1 MTRSG
6 FRIAALLLFSVLLAA
21 NIYRAATQSF
31 VHDEALTWQ
40 YYLSGPASDI
50 FHTFT
55 ANNHFLATVLFKIS
69 ITLFGTSEFA
79 IRLPTVLAGAWF
91 YWTVFRLCGMV
102 LGDGWLFLTGC
113 GALTLNP
120 LLLDFFVAARGYGL
134 ATAGLFWALYEM
146 LCWFHDRSNGVAEQ
160 LLRKRLWKAALGCS
174 IAVATNLTFV
184 MPVFILAAAFSVLI
198 VRSGEKPAPAA
209 AKVPPPPSKARKKG
223 KKSRPEAER
232 QTSSPYVPLVHFIVP
247 VILLAVAFLLAAPID
262 LARSGDFYAGLS
274 TAMQSLRDLAD
285 SSFAYGNAGA
295 LQKVERISA
304 NVALIFLPAI
314 APAALIVALLMS
326 KSIANKTRSLAEL
339 ATLLASL
346 AAVGSAVLL
355 IAAHLIA
362 GIPYPEDRTGI
373 YFIPLT
379 TLAALGL
386 ARLLLERP
394 GFPRWIG
401 CTVAIVF
408 ASFAV
413 EFAAQWNVKSFL
425 IWRYDADTK
434 RIFEA
439 LEKAPKP
446 PGQIRLGVSW
456 VLEPS
461 LNYYRDVR
469 HATWLMP
476 VQRDGVGGVRQF
488 YAATVEDQNTALWIS
503 LKQIYKGPISGT
515 ALAVPRPGQTIPQ
528 PWIIQPLL
536 DPIVPLAL
544 ATNC

>member
-91 YWTVFRLCGMV
+91 YWTVFRLCGLV
-102 LGDGWLFLTGC
+102 LGQGWLFLTGC
-113 GALTLNP
+113 AALTLNP

-146 LCWFHDRSNGVAEQ
+146 LCWFDDRSNGVAEQ
-160 LLRKRLWKAALGCS
+160 FLRKRLWKAALGCS
-174 IAVATNLTFV
+174 IAVATNLTFL
-184 MPVFILAAAFSVLI
+184 MPVFILAAAFCVLI
-198 VRSGEKPAPAA
+198 VRSVERPAPAI
-209 AKVPPPPSKARKKG
+209 AKAPLTPSKG
-223 KKSRPEAER
+223 KKKSRKSHPEAAR
-232 QTSSPYVPLVHFIVP
+232 QPSSPYAPLVHFIIP
-247 VILLAVAFLLAAPID
+247 VILLALAFLLAAPID

-274 TAMQSLRDLAD
+274 TAMQSLRDLVD
-285 SSFAYGNAGA
+285 SSFAYGSTGA

-314 APAALIVALLMS
+314 VLAAFIVALLMS
-326 KSIANKTRSLAEL
+326 NSIAKKTRSMVEL
-339 ATLLASL
+339 ATLLASV
-346 AAVGSAVLL
+346 AAVGSAILL
-355 IAAHLIA
+355 IVARLVA

-373 YFIPLT
+373 YFIPLST
-379 TLAALGL
+379 FAALGL
-386 ARLLLERP
+386 ARLLVERP

-401 CTVAIVF
+401 CAVAIVF

-446 PGQIRLGVSW
+446 PGQIRLGISW
-456 VLEPS
+456 VLEPA

-469 HATWLMP
+469 HATWLLP

-488 YAATVEDQNTALWIS
+488 YAATVEDQNTALWTS
-503 LKQIYKGPISGT
+503 LKPIYKGPVSGT
-515 ALAVPRPGQTIPQ
+515 ALAIPN
-528 PWIIQPLL
+528 P
-536 DPIVPLAL
+536 
-544 ATNC
+544 NR

>member
-1 MTRSG
+1 MRRSG
-6 FRIAALLLFSVLLAA
+6 FHIAALILLGVLLAA

-40 YYLSGPASDI
+40 FYLSGPSSAI
-50 FHTFT
+50 FHSFT

-102 LGDGWLFLTGC
+102 LGEGWLFFTGC
-113 GALTLNP
+113 AALTLNP

-146 LCWFHDRSNGVAEQ
+146 LSWFHDRSNGVAEQ

-174 IAVATNLTFV
+174 IAVATNLTFL
-184 MPVFILAAAFSVLI
+184 MPVFILAAAFCVLI
-198 VRSGEKPAPAA
+198 VRSGEKPEPPVTKAPLT
-209 AKVPPPPSKARKKG
+209 PSKG
-223 KKSRPEAER
+223 KKKSRKSQPEAAR
-232 QTSSPYVPLVHFIVP
+232 QPASFYAPLVHFIVP
-247 VILLAVAFLLAAPID
+247 VILLALAFVLAAPID
-262 LARSGDFYAGLS
+262 LARSGDFYAGTQTLLN
-274 TAMQSLRDLAD
+274 SLRDLVD
-285 SSFAYGNAGA
+285 SSFAYGSAGA
-295 LQKVERISA
+295 LQKIERISA
-304 NVALIFLPAI
+304 SFALIFLPAI
-314 APAALIVALLMS
+314 ALAALIGVFLALQS
-326 KSIANKTRSLAEL
+326 VTKKTRSMVEL

-346 AAVGSAVLL
+346 AAVGSALLL
-355 IAAHLIA
+355 IAAHLVA

-386 ARLLLERP
+386 ARLLMERR
-394 GFPRWIG
+394 GLPRWIG
-401 CTVAIVF
+401 CAVAIVF

-425 IWRYDADTK
+425 VWRYDADTK
-434 RIFEA
+434 QIFEA

-456 VLEPS
+456 VLEPA
-461 LNYYRDVR
+461 LNYYREVR

-488 YAATVEDQNTALWIS
+488 YAATVEDQNTALWAS
-503 LKQIYKGPISGT
+503 LKQIYKGPVSGT
-515 ALAVPRPGQTIPQ
+515 ALGAPRPGQAIPQ
-528 PWIIQPLL
+528 PAQ
-536 DPIVPLAL
+536 
-544 ATNC
+544 

>member
-1 MTRSG
+1 LRKSG
-6 FRIAALLLFSVLLAA
+6 FQLAALLLLGALLAA

-40 YYLSGPASDI
+40 FYLSGPASDI

-91 YWTVFRLCGMV
+91 YWTVFRLCGLV
-102 LGDGWLFLTGC
+102 LGDGWLFLLGC
-113 GALTLNP
+113 AALTLNP

-146 LCWFHDRSNGVAEQ
+146 LCWFYDRSNGVAEQ
-160 LLRKRLWKAALGCS
+160 ILHKRLWKAALGCS

-184 MPVFILAAAFSVLI
+184 IPVFILAAAFCVLI
-198 VRSGEKPAPAA
+198 VRSVEKPAPAA
-209 AKVPPPPSKARKKG
+209 AKAPVTPSKARKKG
-223 KKSRPEAER
+223 KKSHPEAAR
-232 QTSSPYVPLVHFIVP
+232 LSSSPYTPLIHFIVP
-247 VILLAVAFLLAAPID
+247 VILLAVVFLLAAPID

-274 TAMQSLRDLAD
+274 TAMQSLRDLVD
-285 SSFAYGNAGA
+285 SSFAYGSARA
-295 LQKVERISA
+295 LQKIERISA
-304 NVALIFLPAI
+304 NFALIFLPAS
-314 APAALIVALLMS
+314 ALAALVVALLMS
-326 KSIANKTRSLAEL
+326 EPIAQKTRSMVEL
-339 ATLLASL
+339 TTLLASL
-346 AAVGSAVLL
+346 TTVGSAILL
-355 IAAHLIA
+355 IAAHLVSGLA
-362 GIPYPEDRTGI
+362 YPENRTGV
-373 YFIPLT
+373 YFIPLA
-379 TLAALGL
+379 TLAAMGL
-386 ARLLLERP
+386 AQMLTERP
-394 GFPRWIG
+394 GLLRWIG
-401 CTVAIVF
+401 FAVAIVF
-408 ASFAV
+408 ACFAV

-425 IWRYDADTK
+425 VWRYDADTK

-446 PGQIRLGVSW
+446 PGEIRLGVSW

-488 YAATVEDQNTALWIS
+488 YAATAEDQNTPLWTS
-503 LKQIYKGPISGT
+503 LKQIYKGPVSGT
-515 ALAVPRPGQTIPQ
+515 ALAVPKSNQ
-528 PWIIQPLL
+528 
-536 DPIVPLAL
+536 
-544 ATNC
+544 

>member
-6 FRIAALLLFSVLLAA
+6 FRIAALLLLGVLFAT
-21 NIYRAATQSF
+21 NIYRAATQSI

-40 YYLSGPASDI
+40 YYLSGPSSAI

-69 ITLFGTSEFA
+69 ITLFGTSELAF
-79 IRLPTVLAGAWF
+79 RLPTVLAGAWF
-91 YWTVFRLCGMV
+91 YWTVFRLCALV

-113 GALTLNP
+113 AALTLNP

-146 LCWFHDRSNGVAEQ
+146 LSWFHDRSNGVADPI
-160 LLRKRLWKAALGCS
+160 LRKRLWKAALGCS
-174 IAVATNLTFV
+174 VAVATNLTFL
-184 MPVFILAAAFSVLI
+184 MPVFILAAAFCVLI
-198 VRSGEKPAPAA
+198 VRSTEQAAPAIIKPSA
-209 AKVPPPPSKARKKG
+209 APSKARKKG
-223 KKSRPEAER
+223 KKSHPEAAR
-232 QTSSPYVPLVHFIVP
+232 QALSPYAPLVHFVVP
-247 VILLAVAFLLAAPID
+247 VILLAVVFLLSAPID
-262 LARSGDFYAGLS
+262 LARSEDFYAGAQTLLS
-274 TAMQSLRDLAD
+274 SLRDLVD
-285 SSFAYGNAGA
+285 SSFAYGNGAGA
-295 LQKVERISA
+295 LQRIERIAS
-304 NVALIFLPAI
+304 NFALVLLPAI
-314 APAALIVALLMS
+314 ALAALIGASLILP
-326 KSIANKTRSLAEL
+326 SIAKKTRSMVDL

-346 AAVGSAVLL
+346 AAVGSAILL
-355 IAAHLIA
+355 SAAHLIS

-386 ARLLLERP
+386 ARMLIERP

-401 CTVAIVF
+401 CAVAIVF
-408 ASFAV
+408 ASFAL

-425 IWRYDADTK
+425 VWRYDADTK

-456 VLEPS
+456 VLEPA
-461 LNYYRDVR
+461 LNYYREVR
-469 HATWLMP
+469 HATWLIP

-488 YAATVEDQNTALWIS
+488 YAATVEDQNTALWTS
-503 LKQIYKGPISGT
+503 LKQIYKGPVSGT
-515 ALAVPRPGQTIPQ
+515 ALAVPRSNQ
-528 PWIIQPLL
+528 
-536 DPIVPLAL
+536 
-544 ATNC
+544 